1 MLRFAANL
9 SLLFRELP
17 LPQRFAAAADAG
29 FAAVEMQLPYECSSA
44 VLAQAARAAALPVV
58 LINAP
63 LGPDPSCP
71 GIACRAELRTEFRAG
86 LERAAEYA
94 QALGAP
100 CVNVLAGRASAEE
113 RADCIAQLT
122 EHLSLAA
129 QVLASAG
136 ARPLLET
143 INPLDVPGYCV
154 PSFEL
159 AQQVLARTDPRVA
172 LQFDVYHAARLGLDP
187 CDAFARFR
195 QHMAH
200 LQFADA
206 PGRHEPGTGTI
217 DFPRL
222 FRLIKESDYSGWSAA
237 EYHPAGSTLQ
247 GLGWL
252 RAARA

>member
-29 FAAVEMQLPYECSSA
+29 FAAVEMQLPYEYPSA
-44 VLAQAARAAALPVV
+44 VLARAARAAGMPVV

-63 LGPDPSCP
+63 LGPDPTCP

-94 QALGAP
+94 EALGAP
-100 CVNVLAGRASAEE
+100 CVNVLAGRASAAEH
-113 RADCIAQLT
+113 ADCIAQLSQ
-122 EHLSLAA
+122 HLSLAA
-129 QVLASAG
+129 QMLARAG

-159 AQQVLARTDPRVA
+159 AQEVLAHADARVG

-187 CDAFARFR
+187 CDAFARHR
-195 QHMAH
+195 GRMAH

-217 DFPRL
+217 DFRRL
-222 FRLIKESDYSGWSAA
+222 FLLIKDSDYSGWSAA
-237 EYHPAGSTLQ
+237 EYHPAGSTLE
-247 GLGWL
+247 GLAWL
-252 RAARA
+252 RAAGT